1 MSISCELRLDL
12 SSTGSQ
18 VDICG
23 DACGKAHGK
32 ARGKARDE
40 AGGEG
45 RGGLEGFGGLVRV
58 VLTLVALPVDVRVL
72 AS

>member
-1 MSISCELRLDL
+1 MSISCELGLDL
-12 SSTGSQ
+12 SSMGSQ

-32 ARGKARDE
+32 ARGKA
-40 AGGEG
+40 GGEG
-45 RGGLEGFGGLVRV
+45 RGGLVGFGG
-58 VLTLVALPVDVRVL
+58 LVALPVDVRVL